1 MKISLSANRFVA
13 SVSFAVLLYVAA
25 SVCHAKHH
33 EDSIVLS
40 KALAEKVQPLIDA
53 HDGDVGVMIKDL
65 KSGATFQ
72 HQAEK
77 PMPTASL
84 IKFPLMIAAYKAIEE
99 GELDLEKRVTMK
111 EEDKVPGSGILTEHF
126 EGGTEL
132 SLNNVIH
139 LMMSHS
145 DNTATNLVI
154 DQVGLPATAKLMES
168 LDCPNTKLHSK
179 VYRRDSSIFPER
191 SNKFG
196 LGSTTAA
203 EMIKLLETLH
213 EKKLVSEKASEQ
225 MIEQMSNDVYPEK
238 FPKLLP
244 PEAKVMHKTG
254 SVNSSRTDAG
264 IIVGPHG
271 PMLLCVLT
279 NKNEDKSWGPD
290 NAGDMLCSYIA
301 KEVYDLFNQ
310 GKEVKDSGDPILRI
324 GANGL
329 LVESLQRTLNSKLPA
344 NQSIGVDGDFGPAT
358 QQAVIRFQEAN
369 NLSEKGVVG
378 PETWK
383 ALGTLVEENDPGAPE
398 VINAQKIEKQ
408 PADDLKGPPF
418 VTAKAWAIGDGKTG
432 ELLWGHQA
440 EKPLD
445 MASTTK
451 IMTGYVVT
459 SFIDKNPDALNEI
472 VTFSKRAD
480 ETSGSSARVR
490 QGEKLSVDE
499 LLYGL
504 LLPSG
509 NDASVALAEH
519 FGSRVSPDGETSNDP
534 LDQFIA
540 AMNQTAKELGMTN
553 SQFKNT
559 HGLTAAG
566 HHTSTVDLLKLASS
580 AMRQPLFKKYVGTV
594 QHGCT
599 VVGPGG
605 YKRNLKWN
613 NTNRLLKIEGF
624 GGVKTGT
631 TSAAGSCLVSEQ
643 TQDGKSLMV
652 VVLGSTSTDAR
663 YTDSKNLYRWA
674 RKQLASKQP

>member
-1 MKISLSANRFVA
+1 MNLLRNHKPPLA
-13 SVSFAVLLYVAA
+13 SVVLALAA
-25 SVCHAKHH
+25 CLLANHSHGKHH
-33 EDSIVLS
+33 EQGTENSQ
-40 KALAEKVQPLIDA
+40 ALAEKLQPLIDA
-53 HDGDVGVMIKDL
+53 HEGEVAVFVKDL
-65 KSGATFQ
+65 TTGATFR
-72 HQAEK
+72 HQADK

-84 IKFPLMIAAYKAIEE
+84 IKFPLMIATYQAIEE
-99 GELDLEKRVTMK
+99 GELDLDKRVTLK

-154 DQVGLPATAKLMES
+154 DQVGLPATAQLMES
-168 LDCPNTKLHSK
+168 LDCPHTKLHSK
-179 VYRRDSSIFPER
+179 VYRRDSSIFPDR
-191 SNKFG
+191 SNEFG

-203 EMIKLLETLH
+203 EMIKLLEMLH
-213 EKKLVSEKASEQ
+213 QKKLVSAQASEK
-225 MIEQMSNDVYPEK
+225 MMEQMSNDVYPEK

-244 PEAKVMHKTG
+244 PAAKVIHKTG
-254 SVNSSRTDAG
+254 SVNSARTDAG
-264 IIVGPHG
+264 IIIGPHG
-271 PMLLCVLT
+271 PVLLAVLT
-279 NKNEDKSWGPD
+279 NKNEDNSWGED
-290 NAGDMLCSYIA
+290 NAGDMLCSHIA

-310 GKEVKDSGDPILRI
+310 GKQAEDEGEQILRI

-344 NQSIGVDGDFGPAT
+344 DQQISVDGDFGPGT

-369 NLSEKGVVG
+369 NLSEQGEVG

-383 ALGTLVEENDPGAPE
+383 ALGTLVEENDPGDPE
-398 VINAQKIEKQ
+398 VINAEKIEKQ

-432 ELLWGHQA
+432 EVLWGHQA

-451 IMTGYVVT
+451 MMTGYVVT
-459 SFIDKNPDALNEI
+459 SFIEKHPEALKET

-519 FGSRVSPDGETSNDP
+519 FGSRVSPDNETSSDP

-559 HGLTAAG
+559 HGLTAEG
-566 HHTSTVDLLKLASS
+566 HYTSTADLLKLGSA
-580 AMRQPLFKKYVGTV
+580 AMRQPQFKKYVGTV

-605 YKRNLKWN
+605 YQRNLKWN
-613 NTNRLLKIEGF
+613 NTNRLLRIEGF

-631 TSAAGSCLVSEQ
+631 TNAAGSCLVSEQ
-643 TQDGKSLMV
+643 TQDGRSLMV

-674 RKQLASKQP
+674 RKQLAAQP

>member
-1 MKISLSANRFVA
+1 MKLFRSSIPLPLCIA
-13 SVSFAVLLYVAA
+13 VAA
-25 SVCHAKHH
+25 TLCFSARPCQAKHH
-33 EDSIVLS
+33 EES
-40 KALAEKVQPLIDA
+40 KSTSNELAGKLQPLIDA
-53 HDGDVGVMIKDL
+53 HAGDVAVMAKDL
-65 KSGATFQ
+65 TTGATFR
-72 HQAEK
+72 HQADK

-84 IKFPLMIAAYKAIEE
+84 IKFPLMIAAYQAIEE
-99 GELDLEKRVTMK
+99 GELNLDKRVTLK

-126 EGGTEL
+126 DEGTQI
-132 SLNNVIH
+132 SLKNAIH
-139 LMMSHS
+139 LMMAYS

-154 DQVGLPATAKLMES
+154 DQVGLEATAKLMES

-179 VYRRDSSIFPER
+179 VYRRDSSIFPES
-191 SNKFG
+191 SNQFG

-203 EMIKLLETLH
+203 EMVKLLEALH
-213 EKKLVSEKASEQ
+213 HGKLISEKADAK
-225 MIEQMSNDVYPEK
+225 MLEQMSAVVFGEK

-244 PEAKVMHKTG
+244 AEVKVFHKTG
-254 SVNSSRTDAG
+254 SVSGARTDAG
-264 IIVGPHG
+264 IIMSPHG
-271 PMLLCVLT
+271 PILLAVLT
-279 NKNEDKSWGPD
+279 SKNEDKSWGED
-290 NAGDMLCSYIA
+290 NAGDMLCSHIA
-301 KEVYDLFNQ
+301 KEVYNFFN
-310 GKEVKDSGDPILRI
+310 KDKTVEAEGDQVLSI

-344 NQSIGVDGDFGPAT
+344 DQQISVDGDFGPGT

-369 NLSEKGVVG
+369 NLSEQGEVG

-383 ALGTLVEENDPGAPE
+383 ALGTLVEENDPGDPK
-398 VINAQKIEKQ
+398 VINAQKIKKQ

-432 ELLWGHQA
+432 EVLWGHQA
-440 EKPLD
+440 DKSLD

-451 IMTGYVVT
+451 MMTGYVVT
-459 SFIDKNPDALNEI
+459 SFIEEHPEALNET

-480 ETSGSSARVR
+480 ETGGSSARVR

-519 FGSRVSPDGETSNDP
+519 FGSRVKPAGETSNDP

-540 AMNQTAKELGMTN
+540 AMNQTAKELEMTN

-559 HGLTAAG
+559 HGLTANG
-566 HHTSTVDLLKLASS
+566 HYTSTADLLKLAAA
-580 AMRQPLFKKYVGTV
+580 AMRQSLFKKYVGTV

-605 YKRNLKWN
+605 YQRNLKWN

-643 TQDGKSLMV
+643 TQDGRSLMV
-652 VVLGSTSTDAR
+652 VVLGSTSSDAR

-674 RKQLASKQP
+674 RKQLAAQP

>member
-1 MKISLSANRFVA
+1 
-13 SVSFAVLLYVAA
+13 
-25 SVCHAKHH
+25 
-33 EDSIVLS
+33 
-40 KALAEKVQPLIDA
+40 
-53 HDGDVGVMIKDL
+53 
-65 KSGATFQ
+65 
-72 HQAEK
+72 
-77 PMPTASL
+77 
-84 IKFPLMIAAYKAIEE
+84 
-99 GELDLEKRVTMK
+99 
-111 EEDKVPGSGILTEHF
+111 
-126 EGGTEL
+126 
-132 SLNNVIH
+132 
-139 LMMSHS
+139 
-145 DNTATNLVI
+145 
-154 DQVGLPATAKLMES
+154 
-168 LDCPNTKLHSK
+168 
-179 VYRRDSSIFPER
+179 
-191 SNKFG
+191 
-196 LGSTTAA
+196 
-203 EMIKLLETLH
+203 
-213 EKKLVSEKASEQ
+213 
-225 MIEQMSNDVYPEK
+225 
-238 FPKLLP
+238 
-244 PEAKVMHKTG
+244 
-254 SVNSSRTDAG
+254 
-264 IIVGPHG
+264 
-271 PMLLCVLT
+271 
-279 NKNEDKSWGPD
+279 
-290 NAGDMLCSYIA
+290 
-301 KEVYDLFNQ
+301 
-310 GKEVKDSGDPILRI
+310 
-324 GANGL
+324 
-329 LVESLQRTLNSKLPA
+329 
-344 NQSIGVDGDFGPAT
+344 
-358 QQAVIRFQEAN
+358 VIRFQEAN